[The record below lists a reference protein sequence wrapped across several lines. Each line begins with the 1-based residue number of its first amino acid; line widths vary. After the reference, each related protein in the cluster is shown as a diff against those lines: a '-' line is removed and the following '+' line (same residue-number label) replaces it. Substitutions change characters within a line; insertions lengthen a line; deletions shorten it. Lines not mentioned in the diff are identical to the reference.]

1 MINIEYI
8 HTYSV
13 QLQIKFF
20 RMIIHHFQQTKKK
33 TKTLRINIRE
43 NGRDNQEKPT
53 ASRCR
58 IKSIPFGKYWRY
70 SITFG
75 YYNDSFWK
83 LWHI

>member
-1 MINIEYI
+1 MINIKYI

-13 QLQIKFF
+13 QLQINFF
-20 RMIIHHFQQTKKK
+20 RMLIHHFQNKKR

-43 NGRDNQEKPT
+43 NGRYNQEKPT

-58 IKSIPFGKYWRY
+58 IKSIPFGKYRRY

-75 YYNDSFWK
+75 YYNDSFW
-83 LWHI
+83 